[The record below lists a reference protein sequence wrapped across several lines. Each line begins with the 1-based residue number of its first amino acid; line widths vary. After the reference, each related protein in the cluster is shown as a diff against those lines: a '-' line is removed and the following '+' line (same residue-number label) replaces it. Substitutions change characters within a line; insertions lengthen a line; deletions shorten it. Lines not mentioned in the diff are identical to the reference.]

1 MKTFLKTVNNAIKYW
16 YIFLIIGIL
25 FAALGLYVFATP
37 LKSFITLALFFS
49 LSFIFSGLSEIMFA
63 SFNRKEVDNWGWI
76 LASGVISMLLGIIMT
91 VRPEISMA
99 TLPFYIGF
107 IVLFRSF
114 MAISTAIDLQNYDS
128 SNYNGLLLLGFLGLI
143 FSFVMLWNP
152 VFAGMTLVFWTG
164 AALLSIGIYNIFLAF
179 KLRRIHKTH
188 QEISDELKE
197 KLHQIKKEIHEELK
211 DK

>member
-25 FAALGLYVFATP
+25 FTALGLYVFATP
-37 LKSFITLALFFS
+37 LESFITLALFFS

-63 SFNRKEVDNWGWI
+63 SFNHKEVDNWGWI
-76 LASGVISMLLGIIMT
+76 LASGVISLLLGIIMT

-107 IVLFRSF
+107 IVLFRSL
-114 MAISTAIDLQNYDS
+114 MAISTAIDLQNYDA
-128 SNYNGLLLLGFLGLI
+128 SNYNGLLLLGILGLI

-152 VFAGMTLVFWTG
+152 IFAGMTLVFWTG
-164 AALLSIGIYNIFLAF
+164 AALLSIGIYNIFFAF

-188 QEISDELKE
+188 QEISYELKE

-211 DK
+211 SK